1 MIKIYFAVLGSL
13 DEDAALAL
21 VSPARREKALAIS
34 SAAARR
40 QSLGA
45 ALLLHSVFGR
55 SDCSVTENGKPFFAG
70 SDAHFSLAHCRDT
83 VVCAVSDAP
92 VGVDIE
98 LERQNGIALARRW
111 FAPDEAMS
119 VENAADPNAEF
130 CAVWTVKESY
140 IKLRDLRL
148 ADIPRFSVNALD
160 AQYRSLRLGEYHLA
174 CCADS
179 IDKIE
184 LLQQKI

>member
-1 MIKIYFAVLGSL
+1 MIRIFFADLGSF
-13 DEDAALAL
+13 DEKAALML

-34 SAAARR
+34 DDGARR

-55 SDCSVTENGKPFFAG
+55 SDCSVTKNGKPFFAG
-70 SDAHFSLAHCRDT
+70 SDAHFSLAHCRGT

-119 VENAADPNAEF
+119 VENAADPNEEF
-130 CAVWTVKESY
+130 CIIWTVKESY
-140 IKLRDLRL
+140 IKLRGLRL
-148 ADIPRFSVNALD
+148 SDMSRFSVNALD

-174 CCADS
+174 CCADG